1 MFKGKSTCKILKE
14 IRKKIAEENDIALVV
29 EECQYQG
36 DCAGTCPRC
45 EAELRYLEEELRKRQ
60 QLGKAVVLAGL
71 SAGLAISSVGCAT
84 VSQSSEPANVRGSVA
99 FGKPTAVAPAAKS
112 QPTTCQSEGRPIT
125 DALAL
130 MGAIDGTM
138 TSVRGERENE
148 KSDTVRLQQTVS
160 GDPDYPNINDFEGM
174 DFVAD
179 TSSSNFN
186 NFLSEE
192 AIIDTDSDLLM
203 GVVGTIAEFPGGPDS
218 LKAFIDE
225 NIQYPASVLNGSVK
239 GVVLVEFVINKDGS
253 VSDAKVKISLSP
265 ECDAEAVRVVSLL
278 PKWKPEEIKGEPV
291 RSFYQVPIPFPRVNE

>member
-14 IRKKIAEENDIALVV
+14 IRQKIAEENDITLVV

-112 QPTTCQSEGRPIT
+112 QPTTCQNEGRPIT
-125 DALAL
+125 DALAP
-130 MGAIDGTM
+130 MGAIDA
-138 TSVRGERENE
+138 SVTNKHKEGKKESVESYTLNE
-148 KSDTVRLQQTVS
+148 EAHSNRY
-160 GDPDYPNINDFEGM
+160 DYEVM
-174 DFVAD
+174 DFVSD
-179 TSSSNFN
+179 TSKNNFN
-186 NFLSEE
+186 NFLKEDS
-192 AIIDTDSDLLM
+192 IDTNSNDFM
-203 GVVGTIAEFPGGPDS
+203 GMIESSPQFPGGPDS
-218 LKAFIDE
+218 LNAFIDE
-225 NIQYPASVLNGSVK
+225 NIQYPESVLNGSVQ
-239 GVVLVEFVINKDGS
+239 GIVLVEFVVNKDGS

-278 PKWKPEEIKGEPV
+278 PKWEPGEIKGEPV
-291 RSFYQVPIPFPRVNE
+291 RSFYQVPVPFPRVNK